1 MLLQEAFEMTL
12 YGFYFSVEGIT
23 GTPLMAGQ
31 IKTFIPSRT
40 CKCSEFSRAG
50 ADSQEIGKSE
60 KWRG

>member
-31 IKTFIPSRT
+31 IKTFIWT

-60 KWRG
+60 K